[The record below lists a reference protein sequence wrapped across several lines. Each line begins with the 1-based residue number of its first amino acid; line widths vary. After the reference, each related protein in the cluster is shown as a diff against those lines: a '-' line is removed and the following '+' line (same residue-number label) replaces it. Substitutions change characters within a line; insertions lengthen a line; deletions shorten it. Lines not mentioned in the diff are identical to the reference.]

1 MAGPAGRQLDERSA
15 SLAPRLRG
23 GSFLWSGVLHDE
35 ACYLQSAGG
44 RRCMESN
51 RGETANQQVLGK
63 AKADLLRRFPTF
75 GRQLVDFLERDESR
89 VVYAKD
95 WGSDEAALRV
105 LPAPAISNQFDI
117 SLEIPVLIANFEH
130 LQPRML
136 RRFDTSGDLRGSA
149 SADKDIAVLVAADR
163 RAHDLVRDRK
173 RFAFPVLVIDAE
185 RLGAGE
191 YTGTDLRTELSRL
204 LRSVDHFDY
213 SNEITTAADFFGR
226 RDDIEALSRLAIAG
240 QSVGVFGLRR
250 AGKTSLLY
258 RVRAELRDR
267 GVGSIYLQLNAL
279 LDADAFRGEVLR
291 GLDELAA
298 EKGHKRPPRDPSV
311 AVSAREWI
319 YGMDEILDLIDE
331 QVVIIIDEI
340 DLANEDAA
348 EFEDSEIRQRQELNR
363 VLQQLRGIIQIRN
376 DRSKHRLSFLVAG
389 VAMSVFTKAV
399 RFGRENQLFGFAS
412 ARPLKPMTREEMRE
426 MVRTLGKR
434 SGLKFND
441 YRLFD
446 MLFAEYGGHPHLTRR
461 ACSAIAEAVHAAGT
475 SVVPYPVT
483 VADLQRSFEASGEN
497 SPSAIAYQTFRAFA
511 RWYPEEGELVD
522 QLIDRG
528 QSSDDLNALS
538 HAIDFGLCSANGS
551 LRVGAL
557 ARRG

>member
-1 MAGPAGRQLDERSA
+1 MER
-15 SLAPRLRG
+15 G
-23 GSFLWSGVLHDE
+23 K
-35 ACYLQSAGG
+35 
-44 RRCMESN
+44 
-51 RGETANQQVLGK
+51 GETANQQVLADGK
-63 AKADLLRRFPTF
+63 ERLLRRFPTF
-75 GRQLVDFLERDESR
+75 GRQLLDFLERDQSQ

-95 WGSDEAALRV
+95 WGRDEAALRV
-105 LPAPAISNQFDI
+105 FPSPVISNQFDI
-117 SLEIPVLIANFEH
+117 SLEIPVLIANYES

-149 SADKDIAVLVAADR
+149 SADKDVAVLVAADV

-173 RFAFPVLVIDAE
+173 RFAFPVLVVEAE
-185 RLGAGE
+185 RLASGGYAN
-191 YTGTDLRTELSRL
+191 TDLRVELGQL

-226 RDDIEALSRLAIAG
+226 LEEIEALMRLAVAG
-240 QSVGVFGLRR
+240 QSVGIFGLRR

-258 RVRAELRDR
+258 RVRSELRDR
-267 GVGSIYLQLNAL
+267 GVSSIYLQLNAL
-279 LDADAFRGEVLR
+279 LDADALRGEILR
-291 GLDELAA
+291 GLDELAT
-298 EKGHKRPPRDPSV
+298 EKGSKRPRRDPGV
-311 AVSAREWI
+311 HVSAREWV
-319 YGMDEILDLIDE
+319 YGMDDVLDVIDE

-348 EFEDSEIRQRQELNR
+348 EFEDSEIKQRQDLNR

-376 DRSKHRLSFLVAG
+376 DRSRHKLSFLVAG
-389 VAMSVFTKAV
+389 VAMSVFTQAI

-412 ARPLKPMTREEMRE
+412 ARPLKPMSRDEMRE

-446 MLFAEYGGHPHLTRR
+446 LLFAEYGGHPHLTRR
-461 ACSAIAEAVHAAGT
+461 ACSSIADSVHA
-475 SVVPYPVT
+475 SEKNVVPYPVT
-483 VADLQRSFEASGEN
+483 VADLERAFSAAGES

-511 RWYPEEGELVD
+511 RWYADEGERIEEV
-522 QLIDRG
+522 IDSG
-528 QSSDDLNALS
+528 QPCADPAAIS
-538 HAIDFGLCSANGS
+538 HAVDFGLCSEDGS

-557 ARRG
+557 ARRR